1 MSRSKQVIMLLA
13 AAAAVAVVLYWA
25 WSRQPARPPAMEA
38 VPGLAWIPAES
49 GLVAGVN
56 LAAVREQPWLVAE
69 LRAVAGAQA
78 EAADYRAFVGATGF
92 DYTRDLD
99 RVWLG
104 VYGAS
109 DRPTVAG
116 VAEGR
121 FARGKVLAHA
131 RQQKATLLIYH
142 GVEIYEVETRQ
153 EPQGRFAFAF
163 LDDTHVAFGSD
174 ARAAARVVECWQG
187 RGAAVSADAGRRAAL
202 ERLAAG
208 RSLWAADDL
217 ARWQPTFLR
226 AQKDL
231 QSVVTTLAAGV
242 AVSGQ
247 GLTLEAEARCREPQL
262 ARQLHDNLR
271 IGALAG
277 RLALARQPDKT
288 SQAVGEA
295 LGNLS
300 FTREGD
306 AVRVGVLLP
315 PDLVA
320 RLLGNP
326 PAVPARP

>member
-1 MSRSKQVIMLLA
+1 MSRAKQVMVLLV
-13 AAAAVAVVLYWA
+13 AAAAVAAVLYWA
-25 WSRQPARPPAMEA
+25 WSSQPARPPALEA
-38 VPGLAWIPAES
+38 VPGLAWVPAES
-49 GLVAGVN
+49 GLVAGVD

-69 LRAVAGAQA
+69 LRAVAGAQT
-78 EAADYRAFVGATGF
+78 ESTEYRAFVEATGF

-99 RVWLG
+99 QIWLG

-109 DRPTVAG
+109 EQPTVAG

-121 FARGKVLAHA
+121 FARDKVLAHA
-131 RQQKATLLIYH
+131 RAQGARVTLQQGLEL
-142 GVEIYEVETRQ
+142 YEVQTRT
-153 EPQGRFAFAF
+153 EPAGSFAFAF
-163 LDDTHVAFGSD
+163 LDATHVAFGSD
-174 ARAAARVVECWQG
+174 ARAAARVIDCWQG
-187 RGAAVSADAGRRAAL
+187 RAASVGADAGRRAAL

-217 ARWQPTFLR
+217 ARWQPAFLR

-231 QSVVTTLAAGV
+231 QSVVTALAAGV

-271 IGALAG
+271 IAALAG

-306 AVRVGVLLP
+306 AVRAGVLLP
-315 PDLVA
+315 PELVA
-320 RLLGNP
+320 ALLGAQK
-326 PAVPARP
+326 PAPAQP